1 MRTMGRNRMAA
12 PAATAKVNVLVAGG
26 SGLVGSALLPL
37 LCAHPDIG
45 RVVAISRR
53 PLVYDHPRL
62 ANRIVRFDALE
73 QALTGT
79 HADVAFCCL
88 GTTRA
93 AAGSDE
99 AFRQVDHDHVLAFAR
114 AARAAGVQRFVLNSS
129 VDADPRSSNLYLRV
143 KGETEAALIEVGFP
157 ALDIVQPSLLLGWRR
172 DIRPL
177 ELAAMAVLP
186 VVSPL
191 LLGGAERY
199 RSISAATVAT
209 AMAALTRS
217 QRKGVTRY
225 THRGIVQLARP
236 ARRA

>member
-1 MRTMGRNRMAA
+1 MAA
-12 PAATAKVNVLVAGG
+12 PAATAKINVLVAGG

-53 PLVYDHPRL
+53 PLTYDHPRL

-73 QALTGT
+73 QALAGT
-79 HADVAFCCL
+79 HADIAFCCL
-88 GTTRA
+88 GTTRS

-99 AFRQVDHDHVLAFAR
+99 AFRKVDHDHVLAFAR
-114 AARAAGVQRFVLNSS
+114 GAHSAGVQRFVLNSS
-129 VDADPRSSNLYLRV
+129 VDADPRSPNLYLRV
-143 KGETEAALIEVGFP
+143 KGEAEAAVAAVGFP

-172 DIRPL
+172 EMRPL

-186 VVSPL
+186 LVGPL
-191 LLGGAERY
+191 LLGNAERY
-199 RSISAATVAT
+199 RAVSAGTVAA

-225 THRGIVQLARP
+225 THRGIMQLAHP
-236 ARRA
+236 ARRT

>member
-1 MRTMGRNRMAA
+1 MAA
-12 PAATAKVNVLVAGG
+12 PAATAKINVLVAGG

-53 PLVYDHPRL
+53 PLIYDHPRL

-73 QALTGT
+73 QALSGT

-88 GTTRA
+88 GTTRS

-99 AFRQVDHDHVLAFAR
+99 AFRKVDHDHVLAFAR
-114 AARAAGVQRFVLNSS
+114 GAHGAGVQRFVLNSS
-129 VDADPRSSNLYLRV
+129 VDADPRSPSLYLRV
-143 KGETEAALIEVGFP
+143 KGETEEAVVAVGFP

-172 DIRPL
+172 ELRPL
-177 ELAAMAVLP
+177 EFAAMAVLP
-186 VVSPL
+186 LVGPL
-191 LLGGAERY
+191 LLGNAQRY
-199 RSISAATVAT
+199 RAVSAGTVAA

-225 THRGIVQLARP
+225 THRGIVQLAHP
-236 ARRA
+236 ARRT